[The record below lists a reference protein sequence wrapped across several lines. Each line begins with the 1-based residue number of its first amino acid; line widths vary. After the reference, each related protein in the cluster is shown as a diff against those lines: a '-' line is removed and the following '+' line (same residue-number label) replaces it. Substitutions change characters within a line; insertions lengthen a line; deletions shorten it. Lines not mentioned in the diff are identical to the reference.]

1 MNILDSLAPPI
12 VTRGHT
18 KARSLNTL
26 GAVFVLSASA
36 FACGDSGGNKTD
48 TTAGND
54 AADAVDGD
62 TTPADVV
69 EDTQV
74 ADAADTDV
82 GEDTE
87 TTADIAETSDTSDAA
102 MDTDSDTS
110 VVVPTAVFSIVD
122 KGTPVDITPD
132 GTAAIFWDYL
142 STDGDTYV
150 WDVAAKTLI
159 FETTT
164 GPTFRDFP
172 TAVSSNLEITALY
185 SEPVAAGLWTQTKEW
200 RRLGSLFAEGC
211 GIDPNDE
218 ELGEIGGAWDISAD
232 GSVVV
237 GLIWDGCVAKAFRWS
252 EVEGTRDFRT
262 LEEVGAVREGLTRS
276 PNSRATVVSDD
287 GKVAAGWVETAIV
300 DRWPTLWN
308 TEDGTGTKLTTTA
321 FTDDSPGEILAI
333 SADGKSA
340 CGVWNQN
347 GFVWTEAGGVVATG
361 ALENVLPNEPT
372 FANAITADGALVFG
386 ASGGGFFGTPQAFV
400 WSADKGM
407 RRLVD
412 IANAAG
418 ANIADTLILGNVLGA
433 SSDGTVLIGTLL
445 DADFN
450 QKAFVLELP
459 ASAYAD

>member
-1 MNILDSLAPPI
+1 MITLDALASSI

-18 KARSLNTL
+18 KARTTFAL
-26 GAVFVLSASA
+26 GAVFALSASV
-36 FACGDSGGNKTD
+36 FACGDSGGSAAD
-48 TTAGND
+48 TATGND
-54 AADAVDGD
+54 VVDSVDGD
-62 TTPADVV
+62 TTPADAV

-74 ADAADTDV
+74 PDTADTAV
-82 GEDTE
+82 AEDAE
-87 TTADIAETSDTSDAA
+87 TTADSSDTADTTMDAET
-102 MDTDSDTS
+102 DTS
-110 VVVPTAVFSIVD
+110 VGPTAVFTIVD

-132 GTAAIFWDYL
+132 GTAAIFWDNL

-150 WDVAAKTLI
+150 WDVAGKTLI
-159 FETTT
+159 LETTT

-211 GIDPNDE
+211 GIDPSDAK
-218 ELGEIGGAWDISAD
+218 LGDIGGAWDISAD
-232 GSVVV
+232 GVVVV
-237 GLIWDGCVAKAFRWS
+237 GLIWDGCAAKAFRWS
-252 EVEGTRDFRT
+252 EVDGTRDFRT
-262 LEEVGAVREGLTRS
+262 LEELGEVPEGLTRG

-287 GKVAAGWVETAIV
+287 GTVAAGWVETAIV
-300 DRWPTLWN
+300 DRWPTIWN
-308 TEDGTGTKLTTTA
+308 TEDGTGTKLTTTE
-321 FTDDSPGEILAI
+321 FTNDSPGEILAI

-340 CGVWNQN
+340 CGVWNQS
-347 GFVWTEAGGVVATG
+347 GFVWTEAGGVVPTG
-361 ALENVLPNEPT
+361 ALENVLPGEPT
-372 FANAITADGALVFG
+372 YANAITADGALVFG
-386 ASGGGFFGTPQAFV
+386 ASGGGFFGIQQAFV
-400 WSADKGM
+400 WSAGKGM

-433 SSDGTVLIGTLL
+433 SADGTVLIGTLL

-459 ASAYAD
+459 ASAYTD